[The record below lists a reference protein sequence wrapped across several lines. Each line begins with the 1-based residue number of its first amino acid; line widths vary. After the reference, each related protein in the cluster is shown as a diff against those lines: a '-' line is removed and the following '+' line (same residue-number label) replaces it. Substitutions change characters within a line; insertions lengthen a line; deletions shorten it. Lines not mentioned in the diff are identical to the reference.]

1 MYKKYKTKSGLTVI
15 LSPRNE
21 TETVTLSLL
30 CSAGSRHENKI
41 NNGISHFIE
50 HLIFKGTEKRPSS
63 LDISKEL
70 DGIGAVFN
78 AYTSKDHTNFYI
90 KAASEKIELAF
101 DVLSDMLM
109 NSKFAQDDIEKEKG
123 VILEE
128 MKMYEDNPTMYL
140 EDVFENLIFENHELG
155 RHIIGTRETVLK
167 TDRKLIMQYLSELY
181 VPNNMV
187 LVLAG
192 KFSSQKARKLIDKY
206 FSVSR
211 RIKSG
216 GKKISLK
223 KFVEK
228 QTKPKIFLMNK
239 KTEQVHVAIGF
250 LGYNYGHKDLMAL
263 YVLAVVLGG
272 NMSSRLFIN
281 IREKL
286 GLCYF
291 IKADLNIYQD
301 TGNLMIH
308 AGLDK
313 SRIKMAIPLIIKEL
327 ERIKDEGITKEELKL
342 AQDFLAGHL
351 VIQMEDSEN
360 IANYFGRQEILTGKI
375 IEPKERIE
383 KIKRVS
389 LDDVNRVAKDII
401 KKEKIN
407 LAVIGPF
414 EDKGVFERLIK

>member
-21 TETVTLSLL
+21 TETITLSLL

-50 HLIFKGTEKRPSS
+50 HLIFKGTNKRPTT

-70 DGIGAVFN
+70 DGIGAAFN

-109 NSKFAQDDIEKEKG
+109 NSKFDPEDIEKEKG

-140 EDVFENLIFENHELG
+140 EDIFENLIFENHELG
-155 RHIIGTRETVLK
+155 RHIIGTKETVTK
-167 TDRKLIMQYLSELY
+167 TDKKLISEYLKELY
-181 VPNNMV
+181 VPKNMV
-187 LVLAG
+187 LVVAG
-192 KFSSQKARKLIDKY
+192 KFSGSKVKKMVDEY
-206 FSVSR
+206 FNF
-211 RIKSG
+211 KPG
-216 GKKISLK
+216 GKKIALK
-223 KFVEK
+223 KFAEK

-239 KTEQVHVAIGF
+239 NTEQVHAAIGF
-250 LGYNYGHKDLMAL
+250 PGYNYGHKNLMPL
-263 YVLAVVLGG
+263 YVLSVILGG

-281 IREKL
+281 IREKM

-291 IKADLNIYQD
+291 IKADVNIYQD

-327 ERIKDEGITKEELKL
+327 ERIKNEGITKEELKL

-375 IEPKERIE
+375 VEPKERIE
-383 KIKRVS
+383 KIKRVLLS
-389 LDDVNRVAKDII
+389 DVNRVAKDVI

-414 EDKGVFERLIK
+414 KDEKIFEGLIK